1 MIQQAM
7 RQSRFALAG
16 ATSFPRKRGGSLRSG
31 VHSAIIAVLFVSGLW
46 LWLDPRSSIVLW
58 LHVMAGIALT
68 VTLAPWLW
76 RHVLEGLAKSE
87 RRGFTQ
93 FSWMLLTVWILLLTS
108 GLAMA
113 VPAALWF
120 AGRVWF
126 PENEVSHALSL
137 VHFWSSW
144 LAAAGLGL
152 HLAMRHW
159 KNTRT

>member
-1 MIQQAM
+1 M
-7 RQSRFALAG
+7 RQSRFALAS

-46 LWLDPRSSIVLW
+46 LWVDPGSSLVLW
-58 LHVMAGIALT
+58 LHVMGGIALT
-68 VTLAPWLW
+68 ATLAPWLW

-87 RRGFTQ
+87 RHGFTQ
-93 FSWMLLTVWILLLTS
+93 FSWALLAVWIVLLTS
-108 GLAMA
+108 GLAMV
-113 VPAALWF
+113 VPVAWWL

-126 PENEVSHALSL
+126 PQSEVSQAMSF

-144 LAAAGLGL
+144 LAAVGLGL

-159 KNTRT
+159 KNPRP